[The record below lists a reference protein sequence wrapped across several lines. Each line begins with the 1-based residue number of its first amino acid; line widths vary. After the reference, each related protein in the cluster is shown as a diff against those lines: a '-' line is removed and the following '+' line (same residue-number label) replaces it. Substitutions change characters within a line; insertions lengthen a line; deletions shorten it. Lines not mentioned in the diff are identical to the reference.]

1 MNEDFLKIIEDSDVV
16 NKIVEVIK
24 EKQNYIAEDNTDTTL
39 ASKTTKQVV
48 TDTLDA
54 KNLDIMSVVLDF
66 MNELQNAIL
75 QVKMKLAREQDT
87 KTLQQ
92 AKVETNAS
100 QPWKTEQKEQP
111 AESNKKSDELVEK
124 IGELTNQLQE
134 KTNDMVDSLQ
144 QMNQKSEKWLI
155 ENNKETSSLLKTFGV
170 GG

>member
-1 MNEDFLKIIEDSDVV
+1 MGGAEGGAQSNIQGNLQKLFETFTKGSLTDQGANSEIILRTVHKSLNEDFLKIIEDSDVV

-24 EKQNYIAEDNTDTTL
+24 EKQNSIAEDNTDTTL

-48 TDTLDA
+48 TDTLDT

-100 QPWKTEQKEQP
+100 
-111 AESNKKSDELVEK
+111 
-124 IGELTNQLQE
+124 
-134 KTNDMVDSLQ
+134 
-144 QMNQKSEKWLI
+144 
-155 ENNKETSSLLKTFGV
+155 
-170 GG
+170 